1 MLNTLLNTPSMEEL
15 EKAATKLLKKNIKLK
30 RGEKVVLVTDEKE
43 DPVFDAIKK
52 ALLKMGNKFLII
64 RLTNKREHS
73 SPIPKVANVFYN
85 SDVIIAPTT
94 RSITHSPE
102 TCTAMY
108 KYGTRVASMPG
119 ITPEMFVEALEV
131 DVKKIKNLIDFFKNK
146 LEKAKV
152 VNITTPS
159 GTHLKLDI
167 SKTKWHKDDY
177 GDISRKGVVCNVP
190 FGEIDGY
197 PPIATGLMFID
208 YWQKKIKPEDRAW
221 VYMQRGKI
229 VKWNKSAEVLVKELK
244 TAGECGLKTVELGI
258 GTNYAF
264 KKPIGS
270 VLYDEKIYGTCH
282 IAFGGHGTLQVCPIH
297 MDVILMHPTIW
308 VDGRKI
314 MEKGKLIK

>member
-1 MLNTLLNTPSMEEL
+1 MVKNEITREEL

-52 ALLKMGNKFLII
+52 SLIKAGNKFLIL
-64 RLTNKREHS
+64 RLTDKRENS
-73 SPIPKVANVFYN
+73 SPIPKIKKVFYDC
-85 SDVIIAPTT
+85 DVIIAPTVK
-94 RSITHSPE
+94 SITHSPE
-102 TCTAMY
+102 TYTARH
-108 KYGTRVASMPG
+108 KYGARVASMPG
-119 ITPEMFVEALEV
+119 ITPEMFVEAMKV
-131 DVKKIKNLIDFFKNK
+131 DVGKVKKLVKQVYKK
-146 LEKAKV
+146 LNGSKIIS
-152 VNITTPS
+152 ITTPS
-159 GTHLKLDI
+159 GTHIKLDVR
-167 SKTKWHKDDY
+167 KVTWHSDDF
-177 GDISRKGVVCNVP
+177 GDISRKGVLNNVP
-190 FGEIDGY
+190 FGEVDGY

-208 YWQKKIKPEDRAW
+208 YWQTKIMPEDRAW

-270 VLYDEKIYGTCH
+270 VLYDEKIYGTAH

-297 MDVILMHPTIW
+297 IDVILMHPTIW
-308 VDGRKI
+308 VDGKKI
-314 MEKGKLIK
+314 MENGKLIK